1 MKLYHYTSHLLLE
14 SILKYGL
21 MTTAQKTTFDGSQ
34 LGIYVTTDSRMNFYQ
49 TINDTSFDPSIDLII
64 RIEIDE
70 QLYKEA
76 KLDKEFHQFD
86 DIEEEFDTF
95 GCLMMYIERDI
106 KPKYFKSIIYMNESN
121 MRKESLLGEM

>member
-14 SILKYGL
+14 PILKYGL
-21 MTTAQKTTFDGSQ
+21 MPTAQKTTFDGSQ
-34 LGIYVTTDSRMNFYQ
+34 VGIYVTTDSRMNFYQ
-49 TINDTSFDPSIDLII
+49 TINDTSFDPLIDLII

-121 MRKESLLGEM
+121 MRKESLFGEM